1 MAQPLQPL
9 LVGYYGEHN
18 LGDDALLEVLL
29 SQLPPGCRPTVTAHD
44 QSLVAE
50 RFGLASVD
58 RRQLAAVLAALG
70 RSDALVLGG
79 GSLLQDATSFASLL
93 YYAALI
99 LTARIQAKPVLLW
112 AQGLG
117 PLRRRRSRLLV
128 RGLLALV
135 TACSW
140 RDQASA
146 QLAASLGWPPAPRG
160 PGGDQRGPSQ
170 PPAQQAAQRQAQR
183 TDRQTCQQM
192 VAADPVWSLA
202 APSWRGPGGPIVLC
216 FRPTS
221 HLRGAAWKPWLGAL
235 EQLAP
240 DRELIWLPF
249 HAHQDR
255 GLLKSLGQQGLLSPA
270 LLSRSRELLVE
281 RPAEAMEVCAGA
293 GLVLAMR
300 LHGLILAA
308 NCGAPTAALS
318 YDPKVNAAAGDLG
331 CLCTPLDAPAP
342 DDLAAQWRRCLD
354 QPPSL
359 PRLERLRAS
368 AATHRALLARLA

>member
-29 SQLPPGCRPTVTAHD
+29 SQLPPDCRPTVTAHD
-44 QSLVAE
+44 QELVAQ
-50 RFGLASVD
+50 RFGLACVD
-58 RRQLAAVLAALG
+58 RRQLGAVLAALG
-70 RSDALVLGG
+70 HSDALVLGG

-99 LTARIQAKPVLLW
+99 LAARIQAKPVLLW

-146 QLAASLGWPPAPRG
+146 QLATSLGW
-160 PGGDQRGPSQ
+160 QEVQ
-170 PPAQQAAQRQAQR
+170 EN
-183 TDRQTCQQM
+183 

-202 APSWRGPGGPIVLC
+202 APSWHGPGGPIVLC
-216 FRPTS
+216 FRPTNY
-221 HLRGAAWKPWLGAL
+221 LQGAAWQPWLGAL

-255 GLLKSLGQQGLLSPA
+255 GLLDSLRQQSLLSPA

-281 RPAEAMEVCAGA
+281 RPAEAMKVCAGA

-318 YDPKVNAAAGDLG
+318 YDPKVNAAAADLG

-342 DDLAAQWRRCLD
+342 DDLTAQWQRCLD

-359 PRLERLRAS
+359 PSLERLRAS
-368 AATHRALLARLA
+368 AALHRALLARLA